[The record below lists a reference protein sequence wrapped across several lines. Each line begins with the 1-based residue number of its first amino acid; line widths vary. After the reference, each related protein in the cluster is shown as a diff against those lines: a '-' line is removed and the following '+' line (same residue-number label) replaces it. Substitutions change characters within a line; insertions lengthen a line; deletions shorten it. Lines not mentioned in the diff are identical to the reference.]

1 MVVRRRTTAFLLVLF
16 GLVGAGVPAQQASK
30 PERLLA
36 DVSLLAAPA
45 HLKVVVAK
53 TSLIHSTRSG
63 QSQVNMHSYLSYF
76 NGRFWASW
84 SSSPVNAEDSPSQ
97 MVRYSTS
104 TDGHRW
110 EESQILVGDPD
121 GPDKPGRWIA
131 RGIFVQQGKL
141 QALNAYLEGN
151 SVTPKREE
159 WSNLRL
165 VRFEWNGNRWENRG
179 TYLENCMNNYP
190 PQVLNDRLL
199 MSCRDSNTRMHTARL
214 EAGGGWTVTAL
225 PGEPPHD
232 KMSEPSW
239 YADPQGIAH
248 MIFRDGR
255 RSNYLYRSL
264 SRDGGKTWSAPVRT
278 NYPDA
283 GSKNVTGRLSNGW
296 YYLINNPS
304 PQGRDPLAISFSRDG
319 WTFERPRAL
328 RLGAAEIRSPRRG
341 KNPGFQYPQALER
354 DGSLWVIYCLNQE
367 DIEISEFK
375 ISEFDLEK

>member
-1 MVVRRRTTAFLLVLF
+1 MRSTVILTLLL
-16 GLVGAGVPAQQASK
+16 GLAGIWVNGQRAPK
-30 PERLLA
+30 PEKLLA
-36 DVSLLAAPA
+36 DVSLLEAPQQ
-45 HLKVVVAK
+45 LKMVVAK

-63 QSQVNMHSYLSYF
+63 QSQSNMHSFLTYF
-76 NGRFWASW
+76 DGKFWAAW
-84 SSSPVNAEDSPSQ
+84 SSSPDNAEDSPRQ
-97 MVRYSTS
+97 LVRYATS
-104 TDGHRW
+104 KDGHLW
-110 EESQILVGDPD
+110 EESRILAADPD
-121 GPDKPGRWIA
+121 GPDKPGRWLA
-131 RGIFVQQGKL
+131 RGIFVLQGKL
-141 QALNAYLEGN
+141 QALCAYLEGK
-151 SVTPKREE
+151 SEAPKQEE

-165 VRFEWNGNRWENRG
+165 VRFEWNGKGWENRG

-190 PQVLNDRLL
+190 PRVLNDRLL
-199 MSCRDSNTRMHTARL
+199 MSCRDSNTRMHTALL
-214 EAGGGWTVTAL
+214 ETGGQWRVTAL
-225 PGEPPHD
+225 PGEPPDD

-255 RSNYLYRSL
+255 RSHYLYRST
-264 SRDGGKTWSAPVRT
+264 SSNGGKTWTAPVRT

-341 KNPGFQYPQALER
+341 KNLGFQYPQALER
-354 DGSLWVIYCLNQE
+354 DGSLWVIHCQNQE
-367 DIEISEFK
+367 DIEVSEFR
-375 ISEFDLEK
+375 IADFDLGK